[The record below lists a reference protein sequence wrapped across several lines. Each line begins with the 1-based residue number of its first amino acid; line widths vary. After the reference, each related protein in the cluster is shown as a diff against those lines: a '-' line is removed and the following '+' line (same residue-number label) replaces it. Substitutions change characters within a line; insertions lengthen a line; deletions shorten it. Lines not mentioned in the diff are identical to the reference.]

1 MRRAAGDAVDFTRNQ
16 ERTDF
21 YADLKTQRAVVMS
34 LFLIGE
40 TAANVMDAYPETIA
54 KNPAV
59 PWKSI
64 RGMRNRIAHNFYALE
79 IDIVWETVR
88 DSVPVFLDVLDDLR

>member
-1 MRRAAGDAVDFTRNQ
+1 MRRAARDAIDFTRDQ
-16 ERTDF
+16 ERADF

-40 TAANVMDAYPETIA
+40 TAANVMDSYPGTTA
-54 KNPAV
+54 QNRTV

-79 IDIVWETVR
+79 IDVVWETVR
-88 DSVPVFLDVLDDLR
+88 DSLPVFLEALESLR